1 MVHACVQ
8 LLLFHLT
15 SQAQRRHWS
24 SQEQEQYQWPHKAGQ
39 GAWPMSPLWCR
50 PCLPNRL
57 GTEMSSYL
65 LPGPMPQQLCFLI
78 NFRLV
83 ALTQDQP
90 PCCSSKHSRSP
101 SSSVPPLLRDTCNP
115 NVLQNHLSFHSQ
127 HHDLTVPA
135 H

>member
-1 MVHACVQ
+1 MLVYNFCCSI
-8 LLLFHLT
+8 
-15 SQAQRRHWS
+15 SQARLRGGTGVLRSKSSTSGPTRQDKEPGQRPLRG
-24 SQEQEQYQWPHKAGQ
+24 AGPAFPTDL
-39 GAWPMSPLWCR
+39 GLRCPLIS
-50 PCLPNRL
+50 CL
-57 GTEMSSYL
+57 GQC
-65 LPGPMPQQLCFLI
+65 PQPLCFLL

-90 PCCSSKHSRSP
+90 PCCSSKRSRSP